1 MEYFDSKTDEQLAL
15 LYVNGNNQAFDVL
28 LARIQSKVFS
38 YIMYVVK
45 DYEVANDI
53 FQDTFVKV
61 ITRLQESKYTDNGR
75 FLYWVTKI
83 AHNVI
88 MDYFRQQ
95 RVDNIVDI
103 EVDNDL
109 NAAFSDTTI
118 EASRENEIV
127 NSQVLEDVK
136 RMMDRLTP
144 MQREVVHMRIFQN
157 LSFKDIADITNVSIN
172 TSLGRMRYAIHNL
185 RKMAKDYDIE
195 LKLEMN

>member
-61 ITRLQESKYTDNGR
+61 ITRLQEGKYTDNGR